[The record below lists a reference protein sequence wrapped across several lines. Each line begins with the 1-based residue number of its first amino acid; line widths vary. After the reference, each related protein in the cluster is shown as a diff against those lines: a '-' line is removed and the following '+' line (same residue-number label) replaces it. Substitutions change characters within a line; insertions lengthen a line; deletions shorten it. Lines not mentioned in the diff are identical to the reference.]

1 MQEQQTETAGTIDPR
16 NPFDNPT
23 ENRDYNLDYSDILP
37 PVTAPGYTM
46 PVLPAKLEQHNIRRF
61 YNLGGG
67 MLLLHLVAT
76 NIIATV
82 LYAVFPLV
90 LSVADRRS
98 AGALPDN
105 YDTIVSNYISN
116 SSLSMALNAFV
127 FLLCNTGIFLLGCK
141 WAKIPVGSLF
151 QTKKLTVPTML
162 RYMGLGLFLQMV
174 SALLATFVDDLLVKG
189 GYGTYTP
196 DFSLSGSKLQLAAMV
211 LSTCLVAPITEEL
224 LYRGF
229 FLKVMSRVSQRF
241 GIFMSA
247 LFFSLAHENIA
258 QGILTFLVGVLLGYI
273 ATKHD
278 SIIPCILVHFTIN
291 SYSMLC
297 SLLDSY
303 NEELANMFSGLSA
316 VIILVGGAVL
326 FIYTLIMER
335 LPDNTPRQSLRCG
348 RIAIGAWPLVL
359 TAAIHIGAA
368 LLYMGMN
375 NG

>member
-1 MQEQQTETAGTIDPR
+1 MQKPHTTTPSWIDSR
-16 NPFDNPT
+16 NPFDNPS

-37 PVTAPGYTM
+37 PITAPGYEL
-46 PVLPAKLEQHNIRRF
+46 PVLPAKLERANIRRF

-67 MLLLHLVAT
+67 ILLLHLVAT
-76 NIIATV
+76 NVIATI
-82 LYAVFPLV
+82 LYTIFPLV
-90 LSVADRRS
+90 LSGVDRHLN
-98 AGALPDN
+98 GTLPDN
-105 YDTIVSNYISN
+105 YDSIVSSYISN
-116 SSLSMALNAFV
+116 SSLSMALNTFV
-127 FLLCNTGIFLLGCK
+127 FLLGNTGLFLLGCR
-141 WAKIPVGSLF
+141 WAKIPIGSLV

-162 RYMGLGLFLQMV
+162 RYMGLGLFLQLA

-196 DFSLSGSKLQLAAMV
+196 DFSLSGSKLQLAAMI

-258 QGILTFLVGVLLGYI
+258 QGILTFLVGILLGYI

-278 SIIPCILVHFTIN
+278 SIIPCIVVHFTIN
-291 SYSMLC
+291 SYSMLT
-297 SLLDSY
+297 SLL
-303 NEELANMFSGLSA
+303 NEFDQELANVFSGLTA
-316 VIILVGGAVL
+316 IIILVGGAVL
-326 FIYTLIMER
+326 IVYNHNKKR
-335 LPDNTPRQSLRCG
+335 LPNKTPRQSLRCG

-368 LLYMGMN
+368 LLYMN
-375 NG
+375 VN

>member
-1 MQEQQTETAGTIDPR
+1 MQEPQTTSPSGIDPR

-37 PVTAPGYTM
+37 PITAPGYEL
-46 PVLPAKLEQHNIRRF
+46 PVLPAKLERANIRRF

-67 MLLLHLVAT
+67 ILLLHLVAT
-76 NIIATV
+76 NVIATI
-82 LYAVFPLV
+82 LYTIFPLV
-90 LSVADRRS
+90 LSGVDRHLNGS
-98 AGALPDN
+98 LP
-105 YDTIVSNYISN
+105 
-116 SSLSMALNAFV
+116 LNAFV
-127 FLLCNTGIFLLGCK
+127 FLLGNTGLFLLGCR
-141 WAKIPVGSLF
+141 WAKIPIGSLF

-162 RYMGLGLFLQMV
+162 RYMGLGLFLQLA

-196 DFSLSGSKLQLAAMV
+196 DFSLSGSKLQLAAMI

-229 FLKVMSRVSQRF
+229 FLKIMSRVSQRF

-258 QGILTFLVGVLLGYI
+258 QGILTFLVGILLGYI

-278 SIIPCILVHFTIN
+278 SIIPCIVVHFTIN
-291 SYSMLC
+291 SYSMLT
-297 SLLDSY
+297 SLL
-303 NEELANMFSGLSA
+303 NEFDQELANVFSGLTA
-316 VIILVGGAVL
+316 IIILVGGAVL
-326 FIYTLIMER
+326 FVYTLIKER

-368 LLYMGMN
+368 LLYMN
-375 NG
+375 VN

>member
-1 MQEQQTETAGTIDPR
+1 MQEPQTTSPSGIDPR

-37 PVTAPGYTM
+37 PITAPGYEL
-46 PVLPAKLEQHNIRRF
+46 PVLPAKLERANIRRF

-67 MLLLHLVAT
+67 ILLLHLVAT
-76 NIIATV
+76 NVIATI
-82 LYAVFPLV
+82 LYTIFPLV
-90 LSVADRRS
+90 LSGVDRHLNGS
-98 AGALPDN
+98 LPDN
-105 YDTIVSNYISN
+105 YDSIVSSYISN

-127 FLLCNTGIFLLGCK
+127 FLLGNTGLFLLGCR
-141 WAKIPVGSLF
+141 WAKIPIGSLF

-162 RYMGLGLFLQMV
+162 RYMGLGLFLQLA

-196 DFSLSGSKLQLAAMV
+196 DFSLSGSKLQLAAMI

-229 FLKVMSRVSQRF
+229 FLKIMSRVSQRF

-258 QGILTFLVGVLLGYI
+258 QGILTFLVGILLGYI

-278 SIIPCILVHFTIN
+278 SIIPCIVVHFTIN
-291 SYSMLC
+291 SYSMLT
-297 SLLDSY
+297 SLL
-303 NEELANMFSGLSA
+303 NEFDQELANVFSGLTA
-316 VIILVGGAVL
+316 IIILVGGAVL
-326 FIYTLIMER
+326 FVYTLIKER

-368 LLYMGMN
+368 LLYMN
-375 NG
+375 VN